1 MSQILR
7 GIYPMAVLSSVCF
20 KESSV
25 GLRTIALLIS
35 VVSICVGF
43 AEGEAV
49 AQQDD
54 ARFSSEYYL
63 PANTR
68 AWVSIPNLQ
77 TLNKHLDASQM
88 GQLSK
93 DPALKPFIDSAQEQ
107 IHKWMSEKGVKFE
120 FSIEDFDDIDT
131 GEISIAGVLPEA
143 QGGLAVAGTHGI
155 VLMADASKD
164 LEAVNKLVEQV
175 NGKLQKRGAKK
186 EMLEVNG
193 VAVTKWEYPEKRKW
207 VKRKR
212 VSFQAV
218 ADGWFLVS
226 DNDVIFRQVLRR
238 VMKLED
244 PIKAG
249 NLASQ
254 ESFKYALSRCAL
266 STEGGEEVE
275 ADVRW
280 FIEPFGYLKLARA
293 IEIENEPV
301 KKMEDDWVA
310 VLADNGLKAIRSVAG
325 AASVATNDKEAF
337 FRLFVHA
344 PKDKTRDEAEARM
357 LSILDFAPVDRSE
370 TVPPKWVP
378 KSISGSFTAQWDFSK
393 ALAGIGPI
401 VDSFLK
407 EEGAFDDLMN
417 TVKNE
422 PDFRVDIPKLVGQ
435 LDKRFTIIS
444 ETERPLGLESEKLA
458 VGVQLINPMSD
469 ADVKGMID
477 SIERAIRGKRIVLG
491 GIPVI
496 VDDRTDEE
504 IEDDDDL
511 DFGDELPFEEEEDE
525 DKFAGGD
532 DGDQSFALFEKK
544 YIAIAKG
551 HLFICNDKDYLKKLL
566 TSKDSES
573 LEGQP
578 DFIAMRDAIS
588 KHVDLTKVRAT
599 RFGRIDKV
607 LELNYDIIKKG
618 DLANSNSILGK
629 AANAIF
635 TGDGEGGKPAEIQ
648 VDVSK
653 LPDDYEAAI
662 AKYLGTI
669 GWMTENETGGWRITG
684 CVLKK

>member
-1 MSQILR
+1 M
-7 GIYPMAVLSSVCF
+7 
-20 KESSV
+20 
-25 GLRTIALLIS
+25 GLRTIALLFTVIL
-35 VVSICVGF
+35 ICVGC
-43 AEGEAV
+43 ASSEAV

-88 GQLSK
+88 GQLAK
-93 DPALKPFIDSAQEQ
+93 DPDLKPFIDSARKQMR
-107 IHKWMSEKGVKFE
+107 KWLDEKGVKFE

-131 GEISIAGVLPEA
+131 GEISIAGVLPKA
-143 QGGLAVAGTHGI
+143 VGGQAVAGSHGI
-155 VLMADASKD
+155 VLMADGSKD
-164 LEAVNKLVEQV
+164 LDAVNQLIARVEGQ
-175 NGKLQKRGAKK
+175 LQERGATK
-186 EMLEVNG
+186 EMLEING
-193 VAVTKWEYPEKRKW
+193 ISVTKWQYPEKRKW
-207 VKRKR
+207 VKRKK
-212 VSFQAV
+212 VSFQAIV
-218 ADGWFLVS
+218 DGWFLVS
-226 DNDVIFRQVLRR
+226 DNDEIFRQVLRR
-238 VMKLED
+238 VMKLVD
-244 PIKAG
+244 PNVAG

-254 ESFKYALSRCAL
+254 ESFKYALSRCTL
-266 STEGGEEVE
+266 NNEGENEVA

-280 FIEPFGYLKLARA
+280 FVEPFGYVKLARA

-301 KKMEDDWVA
+301 KKMEDDWTA
-310 VLADNGLKAIRSVAG
+310 VLAANGLKAIRSVAG
-325 AASVATNDKEAF
+325 AATIATNEKEAF

-344 PKDKTRDEAEARM
+344 PKDQTRDAAEARM
-357 LSILDFAPVDRSE
+357 LSILDFAPKDRSE

-407 EEGAFDDLMN
+407 EEGAFQDLLD

-422 PDFRVDIPKLVGQ
+422 PEFRVDIPKLVGQ
-435 LDKRFTIIS
+435 LDKRFTVIS

-458 VGVQLINPMSD
+458 IGIQLVNPMAEAD
-469 ADVKGMID
+469 AKEMID
-477 SIERAIRGKRIVLG
+477 SIARAIRGKMIVLG

-496 VDDRTDEE
+496 VDDRTDEVE
-504 IEDDDDL
+504 DEDDDF
-511 DFGDELPFEEEEDE
+511 DFEGGLPFEEEEDE
-525 DKFAGGD
+525 NKFSGGGGGQD
-532 DGDQSFALFEKK
+532 FALFEKK

-566 TSKDSES
+566 TSKDTES

-578 DFIAMRDAIS
+578 DFIAIRDEIS
-588 KHVDLTKVRAT
+588 KYVDLKKVRAT
-599 RFGRIDKV
+599 RFGRVDKV
-607 LELNYDIIKKG
+607 LELNYDMIKKG
-618 DLANSNSILGK
+618 ELANSKSLLGK
-629 AANAIF
+629 AANAILSEDM
-635 TGDGEGGKPAEIQ
+635 GDGKPPEIK

-653 LPDDYEAAI
+653 LPDDFEASI

-669 GWMTENETGGWRITG
+669 GWMTENEVGGWRITG